1 MSDNLYNMVEHP
13 AKLVVEAVGTF
24 FFLSVIL
31 HSLNDS
37 TIGPFGVATALLAV
51 IYFGNSVSGAHFNPA
66 VTFAMVTENRLPIA
80 VGILYVAAQLI
91 GAFGAVKFNHLVLKN
106 KTF

>member
-1 MSDNLYNMVEHP
+1 MSDNLYSMVEHP

-31 HSLNDS
+31 QSLNDT
-37 TIGPFGVATALLAV
+37 TIGPFGVAVALLAV
-51 IYFGNSVSGAHFNPA
+51 IYFGNSVSGAHYNPA
-66 VTFAMVTENRLPIA
+66 VTFAMITENRLPLAIGL
-80 VGILYVAAQLI
+80 VYIAAQLI